1 MASAYYEI
9 CVAGTLPSEILLD
22 FERLTADLVP
32 VETVLHGPLP
42 SQAALADLLAR
53 LEEFGVDV
61 IEIRRLH
68 GTGTAVRE

>member
-9 CVAGTLPSEILLD
+9 CVAGTLPPEILLD

-42 SQAALADLLAR
+42 SQAALTDLLAR
-53 LEEFGVDV
+53 LEEFGVEV
-61 IEIRRLH
+61 IEIRRLRE
-68 GTGTAVRE
+68 TGTAVRE